1 MTTGSEVRTRRRAA
15 LCLTGHL
22 RSATFD
28 PNGLFVEPLQRVV
41 LRSLSNSGYV
51 VDVFAVTDAGEDCR
65 QADEMLEPLRL
76 KALHCIPQNEEDD
89 LQRRKEDRWLKHGA
103 RTVWS
108 RTAFLGQLKK
118 VQACGELIGEQSYDL
133 VARSRLDV
141 RWYSFPAD
149 ARVLEVPGVV
159 WLPFRATESMTQY
172 MNDLFAIGSQ
182 DEMKPY
188 LRVYE
193 ELLDRGNWKL
203 HRSFESSPDGLDTEE
218 LWQVS
223 LLKAGILAR
232 QHPEICFNLL
242 SRNSSGTLPLER
254 EDNCRDAQRHPHGY
268 FINTEWS
275 KAPLS
280 TLPGIFPFDSLLTVR
295 LLHFFYAEYARL
307 GRPAKVLDLGCG
319 RGSMIERWLGYHP
332 ASIACIDMLPGL
344 REILGHDLVELDLTQ
359 HLDPRSFMTTRSCSL
374 IGGTQSLERLLSAAE
389 FHHMTRAETFKS
401 LLNCCYT
408 PGCLGFF
415 LSPVLDEDRGLILV
429 FNASQSWDAE
439 HMVWLARRNFS
450 KPNKLAWARAADW
463 DTWHLGQ
470 FRAECASVSFNK
482 APSRTIEESEN
493 ASRTDEPWLTSVQIR
508 PRSPKALLLDVAH
521 YVPRNRWPVLVDN
534 VDRLAA
540 QGLIVTSPFPVLAK
554 LQQLLAK
561 HSFVRDRQTEDL
573 LQPYAMIRGLREDQL
588 LQVYRR
594 DTGRFSASFAFPP
607 PFPCTLTLESEV
619 FEGRCILGITM
630 GCSDEEYIWVNDAC
644 YGWFRRGQSQ
654 GACISDAGS
663 VQRSRWA
670 YNEVKSQQ
678 FVECY
683 LPEVRETLEENVRT
697 LGPDASEVM
706 HFCKDTYAQDPLPLH
721 FSDGAWHTEEFVCEH
736 VMMAIQLP
744 FDAIVEVSGYSELL
758 RGSGWP
764 NTFVQRAGECKS
776 WNLIPLFGLAFSFDV
791 WKISTPEGFKK
802 LEEVRRTGGR
812 ESLGNRG
819 RLPLPWLVA
828 DLQVRASSNT
838 SGSAGILGL
847 YDYLDAASHWSN
859 RSRIWQDA
867 GGELDNHAESLQRV
881 DGQAA
886 LLLVLR
892 ITVAK
897 MLRQK
902 VPATMLNA
910 AESLISMSAGAMMN
924 YARQL
929 LTQDASIDNITLAE
943 GENSPVEVRDTAEG
957 PRLHFSNVP
966 LGRYLHHTATFA

>member
-1 MTTGSEVRTRRRAA
+1 
-15 LCLTGHL
+15 
-22 RSATFD
+22 
-28 PNGLFVEPLQRVV
+28 
-41 LRSLSNSGYV
+41 
-51 VDVFAVTDAGEDCR
+51 
-65 QADEMLEPLRL
+65 
-76 KALHCIPQNEEDD
+76 
-89 LQRRKEDRWLKHGA
+89 
-103 RTVWS
+103 
-108 RTAFLGQLKK
+108 
-118 VQACGELIGEQSYDL
+118 
-133 VARSRLDV
+133 
-141 RWYSFPAD
+141 
-149 ARVLEVPGVV
+149 
-159 WLPFRATESMTQY
+159 
-172 MNDLFAIGSQ
+172 
-182 DEMKPY
+182 
-188 LRVYE
+188 
-193 ELLDRGNWKL
+193 
-203 HRSFESSPDGLDTEE
+203 
-218 LWQVS
+218 
-223 LLKAGILAR
+223 
-232 QHPEICFNLL
+232 
-242 SRNSSGTLPLER
+242 
-254 EDNCRDAQRHPHGY
+254 
-268 FINTEWS
+268 
-275 KAPLS
+275 
-280 TLPGIFPFDSLLTVR
+280 
-295 LLHFFYAEYARL
+295 
-307 GRPAKVLDLGCG
+307 
-319 RGSMIERWLGYHP
+319 
-332 ASIACIDMLPGL
+332 
-344 REILGHDLVELDLTQ
+344 
-359 HLDPRSFMTTRSCSL
+359 
-374 IGGTQSLERLLSAAE
+374 
-389 FHHMTRAETFKS
+389 
-401 LLNCCYT
+401 
-408 PGCLGFF
+408 
-415 LSPVLDEDRGLILV
+415 
-429 FNASQSWDAE
+429 
-439 HMVWLARRNFS
+439 MVWLARRNFS

-561 HSFVRDRQTEDL
+561 HSFVRDRSTEDL

-683 LPEVRETLEENVRT
+683 LPEENVRT

-802 LEEVRRTGGR
+802 LEEVRRR
-812 ESLGNRG
+812 
-819 RLPLPWLVA
+819 
-828 DLQVRASSNT
+828 D
-838 SGSAGILGL
+838 
-847 YDYLDAASHWSN
+847 N

-943 GENSPVEVRDTAEG
+943 GENSPVEGMSPPPEEA
-957 PRLHFSNVP
+957 
-966 LGRYLHHTATFA
+966 